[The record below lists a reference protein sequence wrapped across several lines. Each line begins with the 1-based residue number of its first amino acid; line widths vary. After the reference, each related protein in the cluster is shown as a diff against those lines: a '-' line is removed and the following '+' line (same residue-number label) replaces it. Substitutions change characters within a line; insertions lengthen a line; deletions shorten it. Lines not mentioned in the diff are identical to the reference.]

1 MFMAPIDELAARVDA
16 PVVDVED
23 VLCNAGRTL
32 TTWRPRHC

>member
-1 MFMAPIDELAARVDA
+1 MFMAPVDELAALVDA

-32 TTWRPRHC
+32 TTRRPRRC